1 MKIGAK
7 KSGVL
12 QKTAWPPRLR
22 LLTRML
28 DLAPIAGEGEFMK
41 NKSLARGK
49 FWLILLLAASC
60 AAFVSAATAQDKIA
74 DFSTGPGNGI
84 YAFASKTPKTLG
96 DLLKGS
102 LQAEAVDIYGHLF
115 LPAGN
120 DKAPAVVLMHGS
132 GGFYF
137 AMQDFWPK
145 QFNAAGLAVLAVDSF
160 KPRGVAS
167 TASDQSLVPFAADLA
182 DAYAALRL
190 MASHPR
196 IDAGRI
202 AIMGFSR
209 GGATAWRVS
218 LERVIASQKLG
229 GLRFAAHVPT
239 YAGGCVGSL
248 RVAAKPGVFSK
259 APMLWVHGDADDY
272 TPIGPCKEYA
282 DLIGKAGTPVDF
294 FAIPGARH
302 KFDED
307 DQKYYSLR
315 DVQTAKP
322 DCPLELDMTT
332 FSYVDRFTSEK
343 VSGEALSSMLKR
355 CVDRGASVQGDRG
368 ARAKA
373 AQAVVVFL
381 QKAFAR

>member
-1 MKIGAK
+1 M
-7 KSGVL
+7 
-12 QKTAWPPRLR
+12 
-22 LLTRML
+22 
-28 DLAPIAGEGEFMK
+28 
-41 NKSLARGK
+41 
-49 FWLILLLAASC
+49 
-60 AAFVSAATAQDKIA
+60 
-74 DFSTGPGNGI
+74 
-84 YAFASKTPKTLG
+84 
-96 DLLKGS
+96 
-102 LQAEAVDIYGHLF
+102 
-115 LPAGN
+115 
-120 DKAPAVVLMHGS
+120 VLMHGS

-145 QFNAAGLAVLAVDSF
+145 QFNAAGLAVLAIDSF

-167 TASDQSLVPFAADLA
+167 TAADQSLVPFAADLA
-182 DAYAALRL
+182 DAFAALKL
-190 MASHPR
+190 LASHPR

-209 GGATAWRVS
+209 GGATAWRVG

-248 RVAAKPGVFSK
+248 RVAAKAGVFTK
-259 APMLWVHGDADDY
+259 APMLWVHGEADDY

-282 DLIGKAGTPVDF
+282 DQIGKAGTPVEF
-294 FAIPGARH
+294 FSIPGARH

-315 DVQTAKP
+315 DVQTSKA
-322 DCPLELDMTT
+322 DCPLELDMST
-332 FSYVDRFTSEK
+332 FSYVDRFTGEK
-343 VSGEALSSMLKR
+343 ISGEALSSMLKR

-373 AQAVVVFL
+373 AQAVVAFL